1 MSTSPAGA
9 GKAPELPSTPEQS
22 PPAGPLPARNVVEFR
37 EGGAGPAEARPRSGI
52 GEAVASKMWQLATL
66 ALPILLTAWL
76 TYWSSHNQ
84 IVVNQQLEK
93 QNRLLTQQLALS
105 EELYKRR
112 FDAYEK
118 LYAKLVDLNQKL
130 QIPGGAAQSRWNK
143 ENADG
148 VAQFS
153 AMLELNRLHMS
164 EPVDNLARNAW
175 NAGVHG
181 DTDALSQ
188 TIADLETCMKQELD
202 LWMLRKEEE
211 QTADST
217 APKPNKSKAPTR
229 SAQ

>member
-1 MSTSPAGA
+1 MSTSPADA
-9 GKAPELPSTPEQS
+9 GKAPEPPSS
-22 PPAGPLPARNVVEFR
+22 PDQAAPASPLPARNVVEFR
-37 EGGAGPAEARPRSGI
+37 EGGAAGEARPLDGI

-105 EELYKRR
+105 EDLYKRR

-118 LYAKLVDLNQKL
+118 LYAKLVELNQRL
-130 QIPGGAAQSRWNK
+130 QIPGGAAQAKWNK
-143 ENADG
+143 ANADG

-164 EPVDNLARNAW
+164 EPVDNLAKDAW

-188 TIADLETCMKQELD
+188 TIGELETSMKKELD
-202 LWMLRKEEE
+202 LWMLHKEEE
-211 QTADST
+211 QTVDT
-217 APKPNKSKAPTR
+217 AAAKPEKSKTPPR